1 MVEFQILDWQMVI
14 FSCQRSH
21 KLSMLLVS
29 LGLNEVWWKTVSEMK
44 LEKDS
49 KPIMTSI
56 RAYSSYRDIS
66 FCPMTTELE
75 MVDTAYCIT
84 KDWLRV

>member
-1 MVEFQILDWQMVI
+1 
-14 FSCQRSH
+14 
-21 KLSMLLVS
+21 MLLVS
-29 LGLNEVWWKTVSEMK
+29 LGLNEVLWKIVSEMK

-66 FCPMTTELE
+66 FCYMSTELE

-84 KDWLRV
+84 KDLLRV